1 MAYVTKGITHKQ
13 FVKFCFFSKTIHL
26 QGDIMKS
33 RIFLCFVL
41 TLFVIGLYSCRDD
54 KPTTPTDGEIPSSNE
69 THFEAEW
76 REGTVYFDESET
88 STLIENDEENSVLV
102 FSSSSDKAKNLK
114 VGDVIVVH
122 GLVLAKVS
130 QISDNGSNITV
141 NYVPAKLT
149 EAILNGNIEWNMTTD
164 FTKAKEVT
172 LIIPGKGSQVQQV
185 NPEFTDISYTGK
197 FGDYTYKIDLGL
209 GADEMDVKFDIKK
222 KFGEYTSATFST
234 EGKVKKIASVNSIQ
248 ITDSELTKFDSKNDN
263 LRGELEVS
271 MEVKAE
277 AGSDNIGLEV
287 PIVLIKYPFLVG
299 PIPVVITMQVDF
311 GIFYGIPL
319 GAEAKSKVSASFSF
333 DSEGGFSYN
342 GTEVNYDYTAGNIN
356 LSKKEGLTGAP
367 SPVYAEFGVS
377 YPYITMNIFGNTVVP
392 TFKTTFLIRGDYSPP
407 VFGEPACHNAY
418 LKFAGVAGVDLNLF
432 NIDLYE
438 NDVQL
443 WYKENHF
450 LKEGCE

>member
-1 MAYVTKGITHKQ
+1 M
-13 FVKFCFFSKTIHL
+13 
-26 QGDIMKS
+26 
-33 RIFLCFVL
+33 
-41 TLFVIGLYSCRDD
+41 LFGLYSCSDD
-54 KPTTPTDGEIPSSNE
+54 NSTSPLDDDIPASNTTR
-69 THFEAEW
+69 FEVEW
-76 REGTVYFDESET
+76 KEGTAYFDESEV
-88 STLIENDEENSVLV
+88 SMLLDHDEKNSVLV
-102 FSSSSDKAKNLK
+102 FSGSSEKANNLK
-114 VGDVIVVH
+114 VGDIIVVH
-122 GLVLAKVS
+122 GLVLAKASKVVETGNRISVS
-130 QISDNGSNITV
+130 
-141 NYVPAKLT
+141 YVPAKLT
-149 EAILNGNIEWNMTTD
+149 EAISNGEIEWNVTTD
-164 FTKAKEVT
+164 FTKAQEIT
-172 LIIPGKGSQVQQV
+172 LIVPGKGAEVQEV
-185 NPEFTDISYTGK
+185 RPDLTDFTYTGK
-197 FGDYTYKIDLGL
+197 FGEYTYKIDLGL
-209 GADEMDVKFDIKK
+209 GQDEMDVKFDIKK

-234 EGKVKKIASVNSIQ
+234 EGRVKKIASVNSIK

-342 GTEVNYDYTAGNIN
+342 GIDVDYDYTAGNIN
-356 LSKKEGLTGAP
+356 LSKKEGLSGAP
-367 SPVYAEFGVS
+367 APLYAEFGVS
-377 YPYITMNIFGNTVVP
+377 YPYISMNIFGNTVVP

-432 NIDLYE
+432 NMIYMRTMFSSGI
-438 NDVQL
+438 
-443 WYKENHF
+443 KKIIF
-450 LKEGCE
+450 

>member
-1 MAYVTKGITHKQ
+1 
-13 FVKFCFFSKTIHL
+13 
-26 QGDIMKS
+26 MKS
-33 RIFLCFVL
+33 RII
-41 TLFVIGLYSCRDD
+41 IGFIFTILMLGSSSCSDD
-54 KPTTPTDGEIPSSNE
+54 KSTSPTDGNIPSSNE
-69 THFEAEW
+69 THFEVEW
-76 REGTVYFDESET
+76 KDGTTYFDESEV
-88 STLIENDEENSVLV
+88 SMLLNQDEENSELV
-102 FSSSSDKAKNLK
+102 FSGTSDKAKNLK
-114 VGDVIVVH
+114 VGDVLVVH
-122 GLVLAKVS
+122 GLVLAKATQVTETG
-130 QISDNGSNITV
+130 NNITV
-141 NYVPAKLT
+141 RYEPAKLT
-149 EAILNGNIEWNMTTD
+149 EAISNGEIEWNVTTD
-164 FTKAKEVT
+164 FTKAQEIT
-172 LIIPGKGSQVQQV
+172 LIVPGKGAEIQTV
-185 NPEFTDISYTGK
+185 NPGVTDFTYTGK

-277 AGSDNIGLEV
+277 AGSDEIGLEV

-342 GTEVNYDYTAGNIN
+342 GTELNYDYTAGNIN
-356 LSKKEGLTGAP
+356 LSKEEGLTGAP
-367 SPVYAEFGVS
+367 ASVYSEFGVS

-407 VFGEPACHNAY
+407 AFGEPPCHNAY

-450 LKEGCE
+450 LKEGCD